1 MNSFFHRSILFLI
14 PGLLV
19 TSNVMSRDI
28 NFNYVQITYAFDT
41 VDFTAS
47 TDKIEGNGIGIAL
60 SLDFNPNFAFT
71 LAALETTF
79 DTYQDRSVD
88 SAKAMTIGVTAHTNV
103 SSGTDIL
110 GNVSVVD
117 ANLTAT
123 NGAGSASDDDIGYMA
138 RIGLRHMVT
147 EIFELEVGGSHVSVF
162 NAEKDIL
169 NVDGRLYYKNISF
182 GLGYKAA
189 DNIESLSLNFRMD
202 V

>member
-1 MNSFFHRSILFLI
+1 
-14 PGLLV
+14 
-19 TSNVMSRDI
+19 MSRDI
-28 NFNYVQITYAFDT
+28 SFDYVQVTYAFDT
-41 VDFTAS
+41 VDFAAS
-47 TDKIEGNGIGIAL
+47 TDKIEGNGIGISL
-60 SLDFNPNFAFT
+60 SLDFNPNFAFS
-71 LAALETTF
+71 LAVLETTF
-79 DTYQDRSVD
+79 DTYQNRSVD

-103 SSGTDIL
+103 LSGTDIL

-123 NGAGSASDDDIGYMA
+123 NGAGSASDDDMGYMA

-162 NAEKDIL
+162 NDEDDIL

-182 GLGYKAA
+182 GIGYKAA
-189 DNIESLSLNFRMD
+189 DNVESLSLNFRMD